1 MEKIIREKEIKGNE
15 YKSNIE
21 KLIYEINLYLN
32 RYCPENISKDN
43 IIEFNNNCKNIIE
56 NIKTKKI
63 EYEKLINKL
72 KEDEL
77 YKNNY
82 EKENDIANLKV
93 IEIEE
98 KNIQEIKD
106 RNEQLSK
113 KLNELI
119 NQKSYDENEMN
130 RLINTMDNS
139 EDIENEIEMLKNE
152 LLEANKKYDILNKT
166 QKYLTRAKE
175 EFSSHYLNGMINGF
189 EKYIN
194 IINGEKIDTSVDVK
208 LNVQIKE
215 QGEKKEIAYLSTG
228 YKDLIGICMRF
239 ALVDALYENEKPFI
253 ILDDPFVNLDQE
265 KLTKAINLLNEISKK
280 YQIIYFICHESRG

>member
-1 MEKIIREKEIKGNE
+1 
-15 YKSNIE
+15 
-21 KLIYEINLYLN
+21 
-32 RYCPENISKDN
+32 
-43 IIEFNNNCKNIIE
+43 
-56 NIKTKKI
+56 
-63 EYEKLINKL
+63 
-72 KEDEL
+72 
-77 YKNNY
+77 
-82 EKENDIANLKV
+82 
-93 IEIEE
+93 
-98 KNIQEIKD
+98 
-106 RNEQLSK
+106 
-113 KLNELI
+113 
-119 NQKSYDENEMN
+119 MN

-166 QKYLTRAKE
+166 QKYLTKAKE

-194 IINGEKIDTSVDVK
+194 IINGDKIDTSVDVK

-228 YKDLIGICMRF
+228 YRDLIGICMRF

-280 YQIIYFICHESRG
+280 YQIIYFICHESRK